1 MLRGGWVAMSCDYV
15 RHVQIAGDLVELSA
29 VDPRAGKNRYDPQ
42 DGEGHHQDGRDPEYR
57 HATHLTEHRTVLAP
71 TILRSVAPRIMTSSL
86 SLARELWR
94 YGEAQL
100 ADRAR
105 RLKPKDMIELGERAG
120 EIQASGEG
128 DRLWSDG
135 PRGDKALLL
144 AATELLEGTA
154 RPTQRARRL
163 PEARLPAEL
172 LATGQELLDAANEV
186 SMEELR
192 LTLQRQKGGR

>member
-1 MLRGGWVAMSCDYV
+1 VPLRIS
-15 RHVQIAGDLVELSA
+15 
-29 VDPRAGKNRYDPQ
+29 
-42 DGEGHHQDGRDPEYR
+42 
-57 HATHLTEHRTVLAP
+57 
-71 TILRSVAPRIMTSSL
+71 TSSL

-94 YGEAQL
+94 YGEAPL

-105 RLKPKDMIELGERAG
+105 RLKPKDMIGLGERAG
-120 EIQASGEG
+120 ELQTSGEG
-128 DRLWSDG
+128 DRLWPDG

-144 AATELLEGTA
+144 AATELLEGKA

-163 PEARLPAEL
+163 PIGKLPAEMQ
-172 LATGQELLDAANEV
+172 ATEQELLDAANEV